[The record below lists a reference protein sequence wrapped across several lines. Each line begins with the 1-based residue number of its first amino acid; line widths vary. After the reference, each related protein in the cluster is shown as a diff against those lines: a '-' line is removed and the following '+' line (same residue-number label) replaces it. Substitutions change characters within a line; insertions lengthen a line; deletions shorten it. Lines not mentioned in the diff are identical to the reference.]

1 MYRLRRSDSTF
12 FVDGG
17 IPQGVGS
24 FPDGNR
30 ASGPVRAK
38 ARRPERARVLMG
50 LELSPGLSL
59 PSPLPSPLS
68 LAKGLAGLGGRPR
81 AAAPWAVVQA
91 GTRQ

>member
-1 MYRLRRSDSTF
+1 
-12 FVDGG
+12 
-17 IPQGVGS
+17 
-24 FPDGNR
+24 
-30 ASGPVRAK
+30 
-38 ARRPERARVLMG
+38 MG